1 MRIRYSTEAHNDLVD
16 IIAYGNENFG
26 PVQLGKYV
34 AQIRN
39 AIELIGLNPNMAR
52 LRAELE
58 RPVRIHTVGAHV
70 VVFSIED
77 EMVVIVRIL
86 SAGQN
91 LPDHL

>member
-26 PVQLGKYV
+26 SAQSGKYI

-39 AIELIGLNPNMAR
+39 AIELIGLNPDMAR
-52 LRAELE
+52 LRTELE
-58 RPVRIHTVGAHV
+58 RPVRIHTVGSHM
-70 VVFSIED
+70 VVFNID
-77 EMVVIVRIL
+77 EGMIVIVRIL

-91 LPDHL
+91 LLDHI

>member
-26 PVQLGKYV
+26 SVQSGKNI

-39 AIELIGLNPNMAR
+39 AIELIGLNPEMAR
-52 LRAELE
+52 LRTELE
-58 RPVRIHTVGAHV
+58 RPVPTHTVGSHM
-70 VVFSIED
+70 VVFNIE
-77 EMVVIVRIL
+77 EGTIVIVRIL

-91 LPDHL
+91 LLDNV